1 MIGKKVD
8 LFTKSKPKIKGND
21 YYSRPK
27 FYTIRSLEPNFFFPV
42 RSADQMSLQ
51 KICQCHPNVEGPKN
65 QESEKGHLP
74 HSVTVTCWST

>member
-21 YYSRPK
+21 YYRG
-27 FYTIRSLEPNFFFPV
+27 PNFTPSGHWNLIFFFPV

-74 HSVTVTCWST
+74 RSVTVTCWST